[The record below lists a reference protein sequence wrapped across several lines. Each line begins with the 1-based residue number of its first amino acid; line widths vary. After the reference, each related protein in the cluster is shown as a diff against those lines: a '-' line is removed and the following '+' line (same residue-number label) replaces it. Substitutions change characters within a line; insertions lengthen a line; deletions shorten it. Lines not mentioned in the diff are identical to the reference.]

1 MERDT
6 TFIRTEKLLGKDGVN
21 RLKNSSVIIF
31 GLGGVG
37 GYVVEALARSGVGSL
52 ALVDFDTVA
61 QSNLNRQIIA
71 TQNTVGMK
79 KTEAAKKR
87 VFEINPEIKVTL
99 FDEFFDENSTVDLAG
114 YDYVVDA
121 IDSVKSKI
129 FIAEQAYKKGVKE
142 ICCLSAGN
150 KLDATRFKV
159 ADVYSTT
166 VCPLA
171 KLMRKKLR
179 EKGIKNLKV
188 VFSDEERA
196 EHKEEDIDKGKNV
209 GSLAYVVGVVGLIA
223 AGEVIKDIAFGADEE

>member
-6 TFIRTEKLLGKDGVN
+6 TFIRTEKLLGKDGVE
-21 RLKNSSVIIF
+21 RLKNSSVIVF

-37 GYVVEALARSGVGSL
+37 GYAVEALARSGVGKL
-52 ALVDFDTVA
+52 TLVDFDTVSK
-61 QSNLNRQIIA
+61 SNINRQIVA
-71 TQNTVGMK
+71 TQNTIGMK

-87 VFEINPEIKVTL
+87 VFEINPEIEVTTY
-99 FDEFFDENSTVDLAG
+99 DEFFDENSKIDLAE

-129 FIAEQAYKKGVKE
+129 FIAEQAYKKGVRE
-142 ICCLSAGN
+142 VCCLSAGN
-150 KLDATRFKV
+150 KLDATRFRV

-171 KLMRKKLR
+171 KLMRKKLK
-179 EKGIKNLKV
+179 EKGVKNLKV
-188 VFSDEERA
+188 VFSDEQRA
-196 EHKEEDIDKGKNV
+196 EQKEEDIDKGKNI

-223 AGEVIKDIAFGADEE
+223 AGEAIKDIALEKEKI

>member
-6 TFIRTEKLLGKDGVN
+6 TFIRTEKLLGKDGVE
-21 RLKNSSVIIF
+21 RLKNSSVIVF

-37 GYVVEALARSGVGSL
+37 GYAVEALARSGVGKL
-52 ALVDFDTVA
+52 TLVDFDTVSK
-61 QSNLNRQIIA
+61 SNINRQIVA
-71 TQNTVGMK
+71 TQNTIGMK

-87 VFEINPEIKVTL
+87 VFEINPEIEVTTY
-99 FDEFFDENSTVDLAG
+99 DEFFDENSKIDLAE

-129 FIAEQAYKKGVKE
+129 FIAEQAYKKGVRE
-142 ICCLSAGN
+142 VCCLSAGN
-150 KLDATRFKV
+150 KLDATRFRV

-171 KLMRKKLR
+171 KLMRKKLK
-179 EKGIKNLKV
+179 EKGVKNLKV
-188 VFSDEERA
+188 VFSDEQRA
-196 EHKEEDIDKGKNV
+196 EQKEDDIDKGKNI

-223 AGEVIKDIAFGADEE
+223 AGEAIKDIALEKEKI